1 MQTHTHTH
9 THREKPAEIDGV
21 GGRGGGERGERRGK
35 GKYIV
40 NREITNIHTN
50 SQIHTEA
57 LTHTLHT
64 NK

>member
-9 THREKPAEIDGV
+9 THRNLLRLMGLEGE
-21 GGRGGGERGERRGK
+21 GGERGERRVK

-50 SQIHTEA
+50 SQIHTQA